1 MGGGGSSDDNGNAAQ
16 TVGRKIWEQYDGRRR
31 VEEGNEKITVKVTLF
46 YADGVMV
53 ASIDPGWLQLVFDTL
68 TDIFDLMM
76 LQTNVQRTVGI
87 VCRPCRAARV
97 REDYSYT
104 RRMTGEGSIFKERHR

>member
-1 MGGGGSSDDNGNAAQ
+1 MEK
-16 TVGRKIWEQYDGRRR
+16 V
-31 VEEGNEKITVKVTLF
+31 NERLTLNVTFF
-46 YADGVMV
+46 YVDGVMV

-68 TDIFDLMM
+68 TEIFDLVM
-76 LQTNVQRTVGI
+76 LQTNFQKTVGV

-97 REDYSYT
+97 QEDYSYT